1 MKIEFSSQR
10 KELFL
15 FLTTN
20 MAGMTSLANQQLKLG
35 FYSFTV
41 RFVDVQNVKIYFVGA
56 LINIPLAYMFSFCQ
70 LWSKGN
76 LSPCLLRTLCI
87 HMHVNNTNFKRNIS
101 LLECYHMTCIGKL
114 KRSVAVESHE

>member
-15 FLTTN
+15 FLATN

-41 RFVDVQNVKIYFVGA
+41 RFFDVQNVKIYFVGA
-56 LINIPLAYMFSFCQ
+56 LINIPLAYVFFLSIMVQGEFVSLSF
-70 LWSKGN
+70 
-76 LSPCLLRTLCI
+76 TYI
-87 HMHVNNTNFKRNIS
+87 MHTYARQ
-101 LLECYHMTCIGKL
+101 
-114 KRSVAVESHE
+114 